1 MVLIREPQK
10 SELEKETE
18 AGMMCFEDGGGG
30 HKPRNPGGHKKLKE
44 ARKWILPFEPPEGTS
59 LSNTLTLDQ

>member
-30 HKPRNPGGHKKLKE
+30 HKPRNPGGH
-44 ARKWILPFEPPEGTS
+44 
-59 LSNTLTLDQ
+59 